1 MLNFE
6 GLGGLGESAGGD
18 MKKECI
24 FIDVFTDIPY
34 SGNQLAV
41 FPDANGLSTEQMQKL
56 AKEINYSE
64 TTFIFDGGNPE
75 ADFEI
80 RIFTIK
86 FELPF
91 AGHPVLG
98 TAYSIM
104 NIFDIWPEKKD
115 ILKLKT
121 KAGIIPL
128 EKRRGIIWMTQK
140 EPQFFGQYTD
150 KKEIADLVNLSP
162 EDIPDDLPIEDVST
176 GINMLIIPIKNLSAI
191 QRATGHVNNL
201 NKFFKN
207 KNSLAPYLFTL
218 ETMNDRAKVH
228 TRFFAPHLGIIEDA
242 ATGAAAGPLTAY
254 LLKYDLFGNCFEIQN
269 EQGIEI
275 GRPSKILMKGE
286 IKDNKYTIKIGGTCV
301 YVGRGE
307 FII

>member
-1 MLNFE
+1 V
-6 GLGGLGESAGGD
+6 
-18 MKKECI
+18 KKECI

-41 FPDANGLSTEQMQKL
+41 FPDADGLNTEQMQKL
-56 AKEINYSE
+56 ANEINYSE
-64 TTFIFDGGNPE
+64 TTFIFNSSDPE

-104 NIFDIWPEKKD
+104 NIFDIWPEKKN

-121 KAGIIPL
+121 KVGIIPL
-128 EKRRGIIWMTQK
+128 EKRNDIVWMTQK
-140 EPQFFGQYTD
+140 EPEFFGRYTY
-150 KKEIADLVNLSP
+150 KKEIADLVNLSS
-162 EDIPDDLPIEDVST
+162 EDISDNLPIEEVST
-176 GINMLIIPIKNLSAI
+176 GINMLIIPVKNLPAI
-191 QRATGHVNNL
+191 QRANGHVNNL
-201 NKFFKN
+201 NKFFRN
-207 KNSLAPYLFTL
+207 KDSLAPYLFTL
-218 ETMNDRAKVH
+218 DTMDDSAKVH
-228 TRFFAPHLGIIEDA
+228 TRFFAPHLGVIEDA

-254 LLKYDLFGNCFEIQN
+254 LLKNDVFGKCFEIQN
-269 EQGIEI
+269 EQGIEM
-275 GRPSKILMKGE
+275 GRASKILMKGE
-286 IKDNKYTIKIGGTCV
+286 IKDNKYLIKTGGACA

-307 FII
+307 FTI

>member
-1 MLNFE
+1 
-6 GLGGLGESAGGD
+6 

-41 FPDANGLSTEQMQKL
+41 FPDANGLNTEQMQKL

-64 TTFIFDGGNPE
+64 TTFIFNSGDPE

-91 AGHPVLG
+91 AGHPILG

-104 NIFDIWPEKKD
+104 NIFDIWPEKKN

-128 EKRRGIIWMTQK
+128 EKRNDIVWMTQK
-140 EPQFFGQYTD
+140 EPEFFGQYID
-150 KKEIADLVNLSP
+150 KKEIADMVNLSP
-162 EDIPDDLPIEDVST
+162 EDIPVSFPIEEVST
-176 GINMLIIPIKNLSAI
+176 GINMLIIPVKNLSAI
-191 QRATGHVNNL
+191 QRAIGHVNNL
-201 NKFFKN
+201 NKFFRN
-207 KNSLAPYLFTL
+207 TDSLAPYLFTL
-218 ETMNDRAKVH
+218 EAMDASVNVH
-228 TRFFAPHLGIIEDA
+228 TRFFAPHLGVIEDA
-242 ATGAAAGPLTAY
+242 ATGAAAGSLTAY
-254 LLKYDLFGNCFEIQN
+254 LLKYDVFGRCFEIQN
-269 EQGIEI
+269 EQGIEM
-275 GRPSKILMKGE
+275 GRPSKIMMKGE
-286 IKDNKYTIKIGGTCV
+286 IKDNKYTIMTGGACA

-307 FII
+307 FTI

>member
-1 MLNFE
+1 
-6 GLGGLGESAGGD
+6 

-41 FPDANGLSTEQMQKL
+41 FPDADGLNTEQMQKL
-56 AKEINYSE
+56 ANEINYSE
-64 TTFIFDGGNPE
+64 TTFIFNSGDPE

-104 NIFDIWPEKKD
+104 NIFDIWPEKKN

-121 KAGIIPL
+121 KVGIILL
-128 EKRRGIIWMTQK
+128 EKRNGIVWMTQK
-140 EPQFFGQYTD
+140 EPEFFGQYTD

-162 EDIPDDLPIEDVST
+162 EDISDNLPTEEVST
-176 GINMLIIPIKNLSAI
+176 GINMLIIPVKNLSAI
-191 QRATGHVNNL
+191 QRANGHVNNL
-201 NKFFKN
+201 NKFFRN
-207 KNSLAPYLFTL
+207 KDSLAPYLFTL
-218 ETMNDRAKVH
+218 ETMDASAKVH
-228 TRFFAPHLGIIEDA
+228 TRFFAPHLGVIEDA

-254 LLKYDLFGNCFEIQN
+254 LLKYDVCGRCFEIQN
-269 EQGIEI
+269 EQGIEM
-275 GRPSKILMKGE
+275 GRASKILMKGE
-286 IKDNKYTIKIGGTCV
+286 IKNNKYMIKTGGACA

-307 FII
+307 FTI

>member
-1 MLNFE
+1 
-6 GLGGLGESAGGD
+6 

-41 FPDANGLSTEQMQKL
+41 FIDADGLNTEQMQKL
-56 AKEINYSE
+56 ANEINYSE
-64 TTFIFDGGNPE
+64 TTFIFNSGDPE

-104 NIFDIWPEKKD
+104 NIFDIWHEKKN

-121 KAGIIPL
+121 KVGIIPL
-128 EKRRGIIWMTQK
+128 EKRNGIIWMTQK
-140 EPQFFGQYTD
+140 EPEFFSQYTD
-150 KKEIADLVNLSP
+150 KKEIADLVNLSL
-162 EDIPDDLPIEDVST
+162 EDISDNLPIEEVST
-176 GINMLIIPIKNLSAI
+176 GINMLIIPVKNLFAI
-191 QRATGHVNNL
+191 QRANGHVNNL
-201 NKFFKN
+201 NKFFRN
-207 KNSLAPYLFTL
+207 KDSLAPYLFTL
-218 ETMNDRAKVH
+218 ETMDASAKVH
-228 TRFFAPHLGIIEDA
+228 TRFFAPHLGVTEDA

-254 LLKYDLFGNCFEIQN
+254 LLKYDVLGRCFEIQN
-269 EQGIEI
+269 EQGIEM

-286 IKDNKYTIKIGGTCV
+286 IKDNKYTIKTGGECA

-307 FII
+307 FTI

>member
-1 MLNFE
+1 
-6 GLGGLGESAGGD
+6 

-34 SGNQLAV
+34 SGNQLAI
-41 FPDANGLSTEQMQKL
+41 FPDANGLNTEQMQKL

-64 TTFIFDGGNPE
+64 TTFIFNSDVPE

-91 AGHPVLG
+91 AGHPILG

-104 NIFDIWPEKKD
+104 NIFDIWHEKKN

-121 KAGIIPL
+121 KAGIIPI
-128 EKRRGIIWMTQK
+128 EKRNNIVWMTQK
-140 EPQFFGQYTD
+140 EPQFFSQYTD
-150 KKEIADLVNLSP
+150 KKEIADLINLSP
-162 EDIPDDLPIEDVST
+162 EDIPGSLPIEEVST
-176 GINMLIIPIKNLSAI
+176 GINILIIPVKNLSAI
-191 QRATGHVNNL
+191 QRAIGHVNNL
-201 NKFFKN
+201 NKFFRN
-207 KNSLAPYLFTL
+207 KDSLAPYLFTL
-218 ETMNDRAKVH
+218 KTIDASAKVH
-228 TRFFAPHLGIIEDA
+228 TRFFAPHLGVTGDA

-254 LLKYDLFGNCFEIQN
+254 LLKYDVFGRCFEIKN
-269 EQGIEI
+269 EQGIEM

-286 IKDNKYTIKIGGTCV
+286 IKDNRYSIMTRGTCV
-301 YVGRGE
+301 YIGRGE
-307 FII
+307 FTINGAIA

>member
-1 MLNFE
+1 
-6 GLGGLGESAGGD
+6 

-41 FPDANGLSTEQMQKL
+41 FPDADGLNTEQMQKL
-56 AKEINYSE
+56 ANEINYSE
-64 TTFIFDGGNPE
+64 TTFIFNSGDPE
-75 ADFEI
+75 ADYEI

-98 TAYSIM
+98 TGYSIM
-104 NIFDIWPEKKD
+104 NIFDIWPEKKN

-121 KAGIIPL
+121 KVGIIPL
-128 EKRRGIIWMTQK
+128 EKRNGIIWMTQK
-140 EPQFFGQYTD
+140 EPEFFSQYTD
-150 KKEIADLVNLSP
+150 KKEIADLVNLSL
-162 EDIPDDLPIEDVST
+162 EDISDNLPIEEVST
-176 GINMLIIPIKNLSAI
+176 GINMLIIPVKNLFAI
-191 QRATGHVNNL
+191 QRANGHVNNL
-201 NKFFKN
+201 NKFFRN
-207 KNSLAPYLFTL
+207 KDSLAPYLFTL
-218 ETMNDRAKVH
+218 ETMDASAKVH
-228 TRFFAPHLGIIEDA
+228 TRFFAPHLGVTEDA

-254 LLKYDLFGNCFEIQN
+254 LLKYDVLGRCFEIQN
-269 EQGIEI
+269 EQGIEM

-286 IKDNKYTIKIGGTCV
+286 IKDNKYTIKTGGACA

-307 FII
+307 FTI

>member
-1 MLNFE
+1 
-6 GLGGLGESAGGD
+6 

-24 FIDVFTDIPY
+24 FIDVFADIPY

-41 FPDANGLSTEQMQKL
+41 FPDADGLNTEQMQKL
-56 AKEINYSE
+56 ANEINYSE
-64 TTFIFDGGNPE
+64 TTFIFNSGDPE

-98 TAYSIM
+98 TGYSIM
-104 NIFDIWPEKKD
+104 NIFDIWPEKKN

-121 KAGIIPL
+121 KVGIIPL
-128 EKRRGIIWMTQK
+128 EKRNGIIWMTQK
-140 EPQFFGQYTD
+140 EPEFFSQYTD
-150 KKEIADLVNLSP
+150 KKEIADLVNLSL
-162 EDIPDDLPIEDVST
+162 EDISDNLPIEEVST
-176 GINMLIIPIKNLSAI
+176 GINMLIIPVKNLFAI
-191 QRATGHVNNL
+191 QRANGHVNNL
-201 NKFFKN
+201 NKFFRN
-207 KNSLAPYLFTL
+207 KDSLAPYLFTL
-218 ETMNDRAKVH
+218 ETMDASAKVH
-228 TRFFAPHLGIIEDA
+228 TRFFAPHLGVTEDA

-254 LLKYDLFGNCFEIQN
+254 LLKYDVLGRCFEIQN
-269 EQGIEI
+269 EQGIEM

-286 IKDNKYTIKIGGTCV
+286 IKDNKYTIKTGGACA

-307 FII
+307 FTI

>member
-1 MLNFE
+1 
-6 GLGGLGESAGGD
+6 

-41 FPDANGLSTEQMQKL
+41 FPDADGLNTEQMQKL
-56 AKEINYSE
+56 ANEINYSE
-64 TTFIFDGGNPE
+64 TTFIFNSSDSE

-80 RIFTIK
+80 RIFTLK

-91 AGHPVLG
+91 AGHPILG

-104 NIFDIWPEKKD
+104 NIFDIWPKKRN

-121 KAGIIPL
+121 KVGIIPL
-128 EKRRGIIWMTQK
+128 EKRNGIIWMTQK
-140 EPQFFGQYTD
+140 EPGFFDQYTN
-150 KKEIADLVNLSP
+150 KKEIADLVGLLP
-162 EDIPDDLPIEDVST
+162 EDISDNLPIEEVST
-176 GINMLIIPIKNLSAI
+176 GINMLIIPVKNLSAI
-191 QRATGHVNNL
+191 QRANGHVNNL

-207 KNSLAPYLFTL
+207 KDSLAPYLFTL
-218 ETMNDRAKVH
+218 ETMNAEAKVH

-254 LLKYDLFGNCFEIQN
+254 LLKYDIFDKSFEIQN
-269 EQGIEI
+269 EQGIEM
-275 GRPSKILMKGE
+275 GRASKILMKGE
-286 IKDNKYTIKIGGTCV
+286 LKDNKYLIKIGGACA

-307 FII
+307 FTI

>member
-1 MLNFE
+1 
-6 GLGGLGESAGGD
+6 

-41 FPDANGLSTEQMQKL
+41 FPDANGLNTEQMQKL

-64 TTFIFDGGNPE
+64 TSFVFNSGDSE

-104 NIFDIWPEKKD
+104 NIFGIWSEKKN

-121 KAGIIPL
+121 KVGIILL
-128 EKRRGIIWMTQK
+128 EKRNDIVWMTQK
-140 EPQFFGQYTD
+140 EPEFFGQYTD

-162 EDIPDDLPIEDVST
+162 EDIPVSLPIEEVST
-176 GINMLIIPIKNLSAI
+176 GINMLMIPVKNLSAI
-191 QRATGHVNNL
+191 QRAIGHVNNL
-201 NKFFKN
+201 NKFFRN
-207 KNSLAPYLFTL
+207 KDSLAPYLFTL
-218 ETMNDRAKVH
+218 ETIEDRANVH
-228 TRFFAPHLGIIEDA
+228 TRFFAPHLRVIEDA

-254 LLKYDLFGNCFEIQN
+254 LLKYDIFGRCFEIQN
-269 EQGIEI
+269 EQGIEM

-286 IKDNKYTIKIGGTCV
+286 IKNNKYTIQTGGTCA

-307 FII
+307 FTI

>member
-1 MLNFE
+1 
-6 GLGGLGESAGGD
+6 

-24 FIDVFTDIPY
+24 FIDVFTDVPY

-41 FPDANGLSTEQMQKL
+41 FPDADGLSTEQMQKL
-56 AKEINYSE
+56 AREINYSE
-64 TTFIFDGGNPE
+64 TTFILDGGNPE

-104 NIFDIWPEKKD
+104 NIFDIWHKKKD
-115 ILKLKT
+115 ILKLET

-128 EKRRGIIWMTQK
+128 EKRGDITWMTQN

-162 EDIPDDLPIEDVST
+162 EDIPDDLPVEEASA
-176 GINMLIIPIKNLSAI
+176 GINVLIIPIKNLSAI
-191 QRATGHVNNL
+191 QRANGQVNNL

-218 ETMNDRAKVH
+218 ETVNDWAKVH
-228 TRFFAPHLGIIEDA
+228 TRFFAPHMGIIEDA

-254 LLKYDLFGNCFEIQN
+254 LLKYDLFGKCFEIQN

-286 IKDNKYTIKIGGTCV
+286 IKDNKYIIKIGGTCV